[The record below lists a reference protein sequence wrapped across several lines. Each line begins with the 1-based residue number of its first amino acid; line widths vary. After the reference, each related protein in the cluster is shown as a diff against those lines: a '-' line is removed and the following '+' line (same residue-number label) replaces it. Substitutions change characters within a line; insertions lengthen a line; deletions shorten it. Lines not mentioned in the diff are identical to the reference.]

1 MSKLAMKTAVIAA
14 ALWVTIWLIDG
25 LNYDGGLWAFVL
37 IALIFGV
44 VNSVLRP
51 IAKLVSL
58 PFIVLTLG
66 LGALVINGLAF
77 WFVAWLAGPTN
88 LDLGFTS
95 SGFWASFLGAI
106 VMAIVSFVL
115 NRFVKPDRGLVSRR
129 T

>member
-1 MSKLAMKTAVIAA
+1 VKKLAMKIGVIAA

-25 LNYDGGLWAFVL
+25 LNYDGGGWPFVL
-37 IALIFGV
+37 IAAIFWG
-44 VNSVLRP
+44 VNSILRP

-58 PFIVLTLG
+58 PFIVITLG

-77 WFVAWLAGPTN
+77 WFVAWLSGPTQ

-115 NRFVKPDRGLVSRR
+115 NRFVKPDKK
-129 T
+129 